1 LFCGFIFAGTT
12 KGDPMR
18 IIIAGGTGFI
28 GTALT
33 KSLLAEGHQVWILT
47 RNPQTDLQ
55 LDGAQR
61 IGWDGRT
68 TIGWGKLVSTAD
80 AIVNLAG
87 ESLGSGRWTLERK
100 NRILSSRV
108 ESGKAISDAIQQAN
122 PRPKVLIQASA
133 VGFYGSLENES
144 VTEGSPP
151 GCGFLADVCKAWEAT
166 TLEVEELGVR
176 RAIIRTGVVLS
187 TSEGALPRIILPY
200 RFFAGGPIGNGQQGF
215 SWIHPSDEVSGILFL
230 LENNMAQGVFNFSA
244 PEPLSNADFGRKLAK
259 VMGRTSWLRVPAFA
273 LRLLLG
279 EMATLVLDGQFV
291 LPSKLQEMGFNF
303 KFETAEVALR
313 DLLKGKHP

>member
-80 AIVNLAG
+80 SG
-87 ESLGSGRWTLERK
+87 EEK
-100 NRILSSRV
+100 PN
-108 ESGKAISDAIQQAN
+108 
-122 PRPKVLIQASA
+122 
-133 VGFYGSLENES
+133 S
-144 VTEGSPP
+144 VQP
-151 GCGFLADVCKAWEAT
+151 G
-166 TLEVEELGVR
+166 
-176 RAIIRTGVVLS
+176 
-187 TSEGALPRIILPY
+187 
-200 RFFAGGPIGNGQQGF
+200 
-215 SWIHPSDEVSGILFL
+215 
-230 LENNMAQGVFNFSA
+230 
-244 PEPLSNADFGRKLAK
+244 
-259 VMGRTSWLRVPAFA
+259 
-273 LRLLLG
+273 
-279 EMATLVLDGQFV
+279 
-291 LPSKLQEMGFNF
+291 
-303 KFETAEVALR
+303 
-313 DLLKGKHP
+313 